1 MTTDGGHESF
11 ESPDGK
17 LLYYEDYGVKG
28 LRSLSTENSPGP
40 REGTVVLGSV
50 RPGYWAVAEK
60 GIYFVELDDKSAAPQ
75 VAYYYFNV
83 GTARQHPVPHQ
94 VLRFSNAPDH
104 SDWRDRKG
112 SHSRLS
118 WLFGYLGRSLYGLVA
133 SRSRRI

>member
-1 MTTDGGHESF
+1 MTTDVGHESF

-28 LRSLSTENSPGP
+28 LRSVSTADSPAP

-60 GIYFVELDDKSAAPQ
+60 GIYFVELDDQSAAPQ

-83 GTARQHPVPHQ
+83 GTAVSIPPPYQ

-104 SDWRDRKG
+104 PDWRDRKG

-118 WLFGYLGRSLYGLVA
+118 WLFGYLGRSSYGLVPG
-133 SRSRRI
+133 